1 MTSDI
6 PLAVDLGEMKLFT
19 GSAGACA
26 DEATYSEPLS
36 LPKIAARNN

>member
-6 PLAVDLGEMKLFT
+6 PLVVVDIDRDLGEMKLFT

-26 DEATYSEPLS
+26 DEATYSELLS
-36 LPKIAARNN
+36 QR